1 MRQLGWVVL
10 TSLLGTFGFV
20 HSAWAQGRGQGNT
33 YSSVGGFGNVLYPGT
48 GHAPV
53 LPPGGLNGPSFAH
66 RLGQNI
72 GGSGWN
78 HQPFRAGSNRTLV
91 VPFPV
96 YYGPMYGGYGSQYQ
110 DSPPPQYQEPPPQ
123 FINTNTSPSVVINQT
138 FVPERAMPA
147 MREYSNQPDRDPEPQ
162 QGMRRYEGPQSGPM
176 PERARSASKSSANTD
191 GQPTL
196 YLIAFK
202 DNGIVQALGYWVEDG
217 NLHYVSAG
225 HTLNQVSLDLVDR
238 ELSQRLNDERSVEF
252 KLPR

>member
-10 TSLLGTFGFV
+10 TSLLGTVVFV
-20 HSAWAQGRGQGNT
+20 HSARAQGRAQGNT
-33 YSSVGGFGNVLYPGT
+33 YGSVGGFGNVLYPGT

-53 LPPGGLNGPSFAH
+53 PPPGGLNGPSFAH

-72 GGSGWN
+72 AGTGWN
-78 HQPFRAGSNRTLV
+78 QRPFRAGSNRTLV

-96 YYGPMYGGYGSQYQ
+96 YYGPIYGGYEQV
-110 DSPPPQYQEPPPQ
+110 PPQQYQEAPPQ
-123 FINTNTSPSVVINQT
+123 FINTNTAPSVVINQT
-138 FVPERAMPA
+138 FVPERAMPV
-147 MREYSNQPDRDPEPQ
+147 MREYGNGNQPDREPESQ

-176 PERARSASKSSANTD
+176 PGPARSGGKAAANSD